1 MSVSEK
7 CKKEKIELSKEIKHD
22 IMREGNL
29 CSVIMMLFEQKPKEG
44 MKLYRYVGEELS
56 KYTQNKIYTTL

>member
-7 CKKEKIELSKEIKHD
+7 CKKEKIELSKEIKHA

-29 CSVIMMLFEQKPKEG
+29 CSVIMMLFEQKPKKG
-44 MKLYRYVGEELS
+44 MKSYRYVGEELS
-56 KYTQNKIYTTL
+56 KYTQNKTT